1 MATDSNP
8 VLISSTN
15 QSDNVPNNSSLITAG
30 ILFGLGLGGFFDG
43 IVLHEI
49 LQWHHMLTGI
59 GYPDTTVAGLKI
71 NTLADGFFHL
81 GTYILTVGGLVV
93 LSLALERGKLSWSSR
108 IFGGALL
115 MGAGIFNLVEGVI
128 DHHLLGIHHVKPG
141 PNELAWDLG
150 FLAVGALLAFIGWLL
165 LGAGRRNLIL
175 K

>member
-8 VLISSTN
+8 VSISSTK
-15 QSDNVPNNSSLITAG
+15 QSDNVPNNTSLITAG

-71 NTLADGFFHL
+71 NTLADGLFHL
-81 GTYILTVGGLVV
+81 GTYILTVSGLVV
-93 LSLALERGKLSWSSR
+93 LWRTLERGSVSWSSR
-108 IFGGALL
+108 AFGGALL
-115 MGAGIFNLVEGVI
+115 MGAGIFNLVEGII

-150 FLAVGALLAFIGWLL
+150 FLAVGALLVIIGWLL
-165 LGAGRRNLIL
+165 QKGNRD